1 MTRVYIGTCSWADHK
16 PFYPKGLPSN
26 QQIVYYSQQ
35 FPIVEINSSYYRM
48 MSVRNYELWAMRTP
62 PGFVFDVKPYKQI
75 TWHDRKNPPDAE
87 ITEAFSQCLQPL
99 RDANKLAAVHCQF
112 PPWFQYRPDN
122 LDYLHVLRDRFAQDT
137 LAVEFRNRS
146 WLEGE
151 HLPTLF
157 DDLRAHDISLTV
169 VDEPQLGNGSVPTVL
184 EVTKPEL
191 VITRFHGRNYQK
203 WYARVKRTA
212 ERFDYFYTEDEL
224 REWAPNVL
232 QLAESAQEL
241 HLLFNNNAQDYAVR
255 NARQLRMILM
265 GEMGLEIV
273 PAAGEQSLLL

>member
-48 MSVRNYELWAMRTP
+48 MPVRNYELWASRTP

-99 RDANKLAAVHCQF
+99 RDANKLGAVHCQF

-137 LAVEFRNRS
+137 LAVEFRNRT

-169 VDEPQLGNGSVPTVL
+169 VDEPQLGNGSIPTVL

-191 VITRFHGRNYQK
+191 VITRFHGRNDQK

-224 REWAPNVL
+224 REWAPKVQ
-232 QLAESAQEL
+232 QLAESAHEL

-255 NARQLRMILM
+255 NARQLRMILRSDL
-265 GEMGLEIV
+265 GLEIV

>member
-48 MSVRNYELWAMRTP
+48 MPVRNYELWAMRTP
-62 PGFVFDVKPYKQI
+62 PDFVFDVKPYKQI

-87 ITEAFSQCLQPL
+87 ITEAFSRCLQPL
-99 RDANKLAAVHCQF
+99 RDANKLGAVHCQF

-122 LDYLHVLRDRFAQDT
+122 LDYLHVLRERFSEDT
-137 LAVEFRNRS
+137 LAVEFRNRT
-146 WLEGE
+146 WLEGD
-151 HLPTLF
+151 HLPALF

-212 ERFDYFYTEDEL
+212 ERFDYLYTEEEL
-224 REWAPNVL
+224 REWAPNVQ
-232 QLAESAQEL
+232 QLAESAKEL

-255 NARQLRMILM
+255 NARQLRMILR
-265 GEMGLEIV
+265 GDLGLEIV